1 MAKTSAKVKSPA
13 ARGKKA
19 KAPGKPKDLST
30 EEKIKAAAR
39 KIFTQK
45 GYAATRTRDIAEEAG
60 INLAL
65 LNYYFRSKERLFE
78 LVMKENIQ
86 LFVGN
91 LWGNLSNTPH
101 RPFIEQLEYICSS
114 YIDML
119 LENPNLPFFVMNI
132 IQSGGWNVDTND
144 PLFSSIVKLKGVFIT
159 GLKEEMEKGRIKPIH
174 PLHFIANMMSL
185 VVFPFIARPMLMA
198 RVGITDN
205 KEFET
210 LMQERK
216 KLIPEW
222 IRSMLK
228 K

>member
-1 MAKTSAKVKSPA
+1 MAKRKTKPAKEA
-13 ARGKKA
+13 T
-19 KAPGKPKDLST
+19 T

-86 LFVGN
+86 LFIGN
-91 LWGNLSNTPH
+91 LAENLDNNPH
-101 RPFIEQLEYICSS
+101 RPFMEQLEYICSS
-114 YIDML
+114 YVDML
-119 LENPNLPFFVMNI
+119 LEYPNLPFFIMNI
-132 IQSGGWNVDTND
+132 IQSGGGNVDIND
-144 PLFSSIVKLKGVFIT
+144 PLFSSVAKLRGVFIY
-159 GLKEEMEKGRIKPIH
+159 GLKEEMEKGRIKQIH

-185 VVFPFIARPMLMA
+185 IVFPFIAKPLLMT